1 MFRRKCY
8 IEPTCRTVHGGR
20 DGGGVTPLPHFYHHY
35 LLSPLHNF
43 SHIYFSPFC
52 PSSSLR
58 YHVIVLE
65 WRHMRAPTFRN
76 MAAGLI
82 AQTQMAV
89 RRVVAS
95 WRQGVVLET
104 AALWL
109 SMRRWLTRRVAVRV
123 RLLHTFVLN
132 HVTCMCNHSWPNGSP
147 GLDQSYFW
155 KRYSVPVRIYVVM
168 LHGVL

>member
-1 MFRRKCY
+1 
-8 IEPTCRTVHGGR
+8 
-20 DGGGVTPLPHFYHHY
+20 
-35 LLSPLHNF
+35 
-43 SHIYFSPFC
+43 
-52 PSSSLR
+52 
-58 YHVIVLE
+58 VIVLE

-109 SMRRWLTRRVAVRV
+109 SMRCWLTRRVAARG
-123 RLLHTFVLN
+123 RLLHTFDLN
-132 HVTCMCNHSWPNGSP
+132 HVTCMCRNNCSSNGSP
-147 GLDQSYFW
+147 ILDHCYF
-155 KRYSVPVRIYVVM
+155 KRVALLVFVVT
-168 LHGVL
+168 LHWIL